1 MSLFEGAIIAFIVL
15 SILWHV
21 WKGGTANPEGTGSL
35 GRKVNGLSAEVVTL
49 SGRVRHVEAEVK
61 ELKEEAATTKDIARI
76 EERIGTVRAE
86 MHGHQALSQ
95 ATNDSV
101 RRIERLLIER
111 GLGK

>member
-15 SILWHV
+15 SILFHV
-21 WKGGTANPEGTGSL
+21 WKGGSANPEGTGKL
-35 GRKVNGLSAEVVTL
+35 GVRVHGLANAVATL
-49 SGRVRHVEAEVK
+49 SGRVGHVEEEMK
-61 ELKEEAATTKDIARI
+61 ELKQEAATTKDIARI

-86 MHGHQALSQ
+86 MQGHQALSQ